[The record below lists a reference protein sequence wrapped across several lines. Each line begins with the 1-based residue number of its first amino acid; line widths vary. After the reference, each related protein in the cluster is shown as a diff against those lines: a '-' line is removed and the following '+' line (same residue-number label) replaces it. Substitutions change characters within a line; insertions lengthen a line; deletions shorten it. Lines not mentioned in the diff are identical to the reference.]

1 MASKKV
7 RLHKLEKEIDSLRD
21 NHQILLKTSRI
32 GKFKL
37 NINANEDEEQG
48 EEIPVPLNQK
58 GRHNFQEVHDQTQ
71 RQQFIAQT
79 AANQIVQS
87 AHNLIQLINE
97 LKIAYIV
104 NENK

>member
-1 MASKKV
+1 MATKKI

-21 NHQILLKTSRI
+21 NHQILLKTARI
-32 GKFKL
+32 GKFKQQE
-37 NINANEDEEQG
+37 IVDDDQQPT
-48 EEIPVPLNQK
+48 EIPLPLQK
-58 GRHNFQEVHDQTQ
+58 RHHFQEVYDQTQ
-71 RQQFIAQT
+71 RQQFISQT

-87 AHNLIQLINE
+87 CHNLIGLINE